1 MQVFLDLQL
10 NTTFLINF
18 SLILTWILSSYKSPL
33 VQFHLVH
40 SLNCS
45 DENIKTAFLRP
56 DIPKF
61 VLFMMFLII
70 FFHSILGQKKY
81 QLVLFISGYIKH
93 LK

>member
-10 NTTFLINF
+10 DITFLINF
-18 SLILTWILSSYKSPL
+18 SLILISWILSSYKSPL

-61 VLFMMFLII
+61 VLFMMFLIV
-70 FFHSILGQKKY
+70 FFI
-81 QLVLFISGYIKH
+81 VF
-93 LK
+93 